1 MKRTIGILAGM
12 GPRSTAPFVDQVI
25 SEFQRQC
32 GARFDIDFPPMVILA
47 WPTPFYVD
55 RPMDFDAMQESVA
68 AGLRRLERCD
78 VDFIAMPSNTAHIFY
93 DSLVPHLKVPLINMV
108 EATCHFIPDSAS
120 RIAILATR
128 PTVHSCLYQDAI
140 YANCQNIHPTLVV
153 DTAPWQ
159 TEVDELIKIV
169 KTARKRKQAEE
180 KWHALLN
187 LVKGEGADAAIIA
200 CSDISTIADLAHS
213 PIPLIDA
220 AQCLA
225 SATVRWWRLA
235 E

>member
-1 MKRTIGILAGM
+1 M
-12 GPRSTAPFVDQVI
+12 GPRSTAPFIDQVV

-32 GARFDIDFPPMVILA
+32 GARVDTDFPPMVILA

-55 RPMDFDAMQESVA
+55 RPMDHDAMQESIA
-68 AGLRRLERCD
+68 AGLRRLERCK

-93 DSLVPHLKVPLINMV
+93 ESLVPHLKVPLINMI
-108 EATCHFIPDSAS
+108 EETSKALPDSAR

-128 PTVHSCLYQDAI
+128 PTVQSCIYQDSI
-140 YANCQNIHPTLVV
+140 YANCQNLHTTLVL
-153 DTAPWQ
+153 DTEPWQ
-159 TEVDELIKIV
+159 VEVDELIKTV
-169 KTARKRKQAEE
+169 KTARNRKQAEA
-180 KWHALLN
+180 KWRELLD
-187 LVKGEGADAAIIA
+187 LVKREGADAAIIA
-200 CSDISTIADLAHS
+200 CTDISTIADLVHS